1 MHYFVIFWRAGHISM
16 VIWLIMTLNFTYNLL
31 VWMWNTEI
39 LKAMRSTKIC
49 WRKKILLRTT
59 TWRTTWRQIDPE
71 DDNLTVRYLIYSLW
85 SFMKMEKTFFVFRRK
100 IFKLIFLTSFDIVF
114 EPHNPFLYNVASLHL
129 LISSTMLSDR
139 YETINLCLMSC
150 ATTAFAYLSSKKYPP
165 INTISKLSRH
175 YKLKISSICSTKE
188 TSV

>member
-85 SFMKMEKTFFVFRRK
+85 SFMKGRFHEGR
-100 IFKLIFLTSFDIVF
+100 FLTSFDIVF